1 MVLAFGGMRMSIP
14 EELKLTY
21 DDYLNYPDD
30 GKRHEIIDGEHF
42 MTLSPQSR
50 HQIVSRNLER
60 ILANYAED
68 NDMGQIFDAPM
79 DVMLSDT
86 TVVQPDI
93 FFLHKNR
100 EDLIKRNFIE
110 GPPDLI
116 VEILS
121 PGNEKIDRHTKMKEY
136 ALFNVQEYWII
147 DYDARILE
155 QYRLKGQAFE
165 RVGVFT
171 KDFSSSIFPNLTIHL
186 SQVFKGPG
194 F

>member
-1 MVLAFGGMRMSIP
+1 MAIP

-42 MTLSPQSR
+42 MTPSPQSR

-100 EDLIKRNFIE
+100 EDLIKRNHF
-110 GPPDLI
+110 
-116 VEILS
+116 
-121 PGNEKIDRHTKMKEY
+121 Y
-136 ALFNVQEYWII
+136 FNV
-147 DYDARILE
+147 
-155 QYRLKGQAFE
+155 
-165 RVGVFT
+165 
-171 KDFSSSIFPNLTIHL
+171 
-186 SQVFKGPG
+186 G
-194 F
+194 FVYL

>member
-1 MVLAFGGMRMSIP
+1 MPIP
-14 EELKLTY
+14 EKMKLTY
-21 DDYLNYPDD
+21 DDYLNFPDD

-42 MTLSPQSR
+42 MTPSPQSR

-60 ILANYAED
+60 ILANYAEK
-68 NDMGQIFDAPM
+68 NNMGQIFYAPM
-79 DVMLSDT
+79 DVLLSDT
-86 TVVQPDI
+86 TIVQPDI
-93 FFLHKNR
+93 FFILKDR
-100 EDLIKRNFIE
+100 EYIIKKNFIE

-116 VEILS
+116 VGISS
-121 PGNEKIDRHTKMKEY
+121 PGNKKIDRHTKMKEY

-155 QYRLKGQAFE
+155 QYRLKGLSFK
-165 RVGVFT
+165 RIGVFT
-171 KDFSSSIFPNLTIHL
+171 KDFSSSIFPDLTILL